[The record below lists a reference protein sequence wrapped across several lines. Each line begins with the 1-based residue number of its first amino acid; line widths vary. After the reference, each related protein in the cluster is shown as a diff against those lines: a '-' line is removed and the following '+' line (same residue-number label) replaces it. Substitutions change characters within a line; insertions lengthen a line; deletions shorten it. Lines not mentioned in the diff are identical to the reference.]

1 METLMNI
8 IAGIIFVVLA
18 YLVGSISFGLL
29 IGKLI
34 KGIDIR
40 NFGSGST
47 GATNVAR
54 VCGPIWGII
63 ALILDMG
70 KAAIPVALTVY
81 ILETPD
87 WSHSLTGL
95 SAIAGHIWPL
105 FTNFKGGKGIASGW
119 AALIVLSPWAGVAAT
134 LAAAPVIG
142 ITRYVSLGSI
152 VGSVVGGLSIT
163 VLAILN
169 NLETEGVPN
178 IPFVYSAYGLIGGA
192 ITVLL
197 HKDNVKRLI
206 KGNESKLGQKN

>member
-1 METLMNI
+1 MNI

-95 SAIAGHIWPL
+95 SAIAGDIWPL

-119 AALIVLSPWAGVAAT
+119 AALIVLSPWSGVAAT

>member
-1 METLMNI
+1 MNI

-34 KGIDIR
+34 KRIDIR

-105 FTNFKGGKGIASGW
+105 FTNFKGGKAIASGW

-169 NLETEGVPN
+169 NLETDGVPN

>member
-1 METLMNI
+1 MNI

-95 SAIAGHIWPL
+95 SAIAGHVWPL

-119 AALIVLSPWAGVAAT
+119 AALIVLSPWSGVAAT

>member
-1 METLMNI
+1 MNI

>member
-1 METLMNI
+1 MGVIT
-8 IAGIIFVVLA
+8 GITFIVLG

-29 IGKLI
+29 IGKLV

-54 VCGPIWGII
+54 VCGPIWGIV
-63 ALILDMG
+63 ALALDMG
-70 KAAIPVALTVY
+70 KAAIPVAITVY
-81 ILETPD
+81 ILETPS

-95 SAIAGHIWPL
+95 AAIAGHSWPL

-119 AALIVLSPWAGVAAT
+119 AALIVLSPWSGLAAT

-142 ITRYVSLGSI
+142 ITKYVSLGSI
-152 VGSVVGGLSIT
+152 IGSTVGGSSIT

-169 NLETEGVPN
+169 NVGIKGVPN
-178 IPFVYSAYGLIGGA
+178 IPLIYIAYGIIGSS
-192 ITVLL
+192 ITIIL
-197 HKDNVKRLI
+197 HRENIKRLI
-206 KGNESKLGQKN
+206 NGNESKLGEKT

>member
-1 METLMNI
+1 MNI

-29 IGKLI
+29 IGKLV

-152 VGSVVGGLSIT
+152 VGSVVGGLAIT

>member
-1 METLMNI
+1 MNI

-119 AALIVLSPWAGVAAT
+119 AALIVLSPWSGVAAT

-178 IPFVYSAYGLIGGA
+178 IPFVYSAYGLIGAA

-197 HKDNVKRLI
+197 HKNNVKRLI

>member
-1 METLMNI
+1 MNI

-206 KGNESKLGQKN
+206 KGHESKLGQKN

>member
-1 METLMNI
+1 MNI

-34 KGIDIR
+34 KGVDIR

-70 KAAIPVALTVY
+70 KAAIPVAITVY
-81 ILETPD
+81 ILEPPD
-87 WSHSLTGL
+87 WSHSVTGL

-119 AALIVLSPWAGVAAT
+119 AALIVLSPWSGVAAT

>member
-1 METLMNI
+1 M
-8 IAGIIFVVLA
+8 VLA

>member
-1 METLMNI
+1 MNI

-29 IGKLI
+29 IGKLV

-206 KGNESKLGQKN
+206 KGNENKLGQKN

>member
-1 METLMNI
+1 MNI

-105 FTNFKGGKGIASGW
+105 FTNFKGGKGLASGW
-119 AALIVLSPWAGVAAT
+119 AALIVLSPWSGVAAT

>member
-1 METLMNI
+1 MNI

-63 ALILDMG
+63 ALILDMS

>member
-1 METLMNI
+1 MNI

-152 VGSVVGGLSIT
+152 VGSVVGGVSIT

>member
-1 METLMNI
+1 MNI

-142 ITRYVSLGSI
+142 ITRYVSLGSS

>member
-1 METLMNI
+1 MNI

-197 HKDNVKRLI
+197 HKDNIKRLI
-206 KGNESKLGQKN
+206 KGHESKLGQKN

>member
-1 METLMNI
+1 MNI

-29 IGKLI
+29 IGKLV

>member
-1 METLMNI
+1 MNI

-63 ALILDMG
+63 ALILDMS

-206 KGNESKLGQKN
+206 KGNENKLGQKN

>member
-1 METLMNI
+1 MGLIT
-8 IAGIIFVVLA
+8 GITFIVLG
-18 YLVGSISFGLL
+18 YLIGSISFGLL

>member
-1 METLMNI
+1 MNI

-152 VGSVVGGLSIT
+152 VGSVVGGLAIT

>member
-1 METLMNI
+1 MNV

>member
-1 METLMNI
+1 
-8 IAGIIFVVLA
+8 
-18 YLVGSISFGLL
+18 
-29 IGKLI
+29 
-34 KGIDIR
+34 
-40 NFGSGST
+40 
-47 GATNVAR
+47 
-54 VCGPIWGII
+54 
-63 ALILDMG
+63 MG

-206 KGNESKLGQKN
+206 KGTESKLGQKN

>member
-1 METLMNI
+1 MNI

-206 KGNESKLGQKN
+206 KGNENKLGQKN

>member
-1 METLMNI
+1 MNI

-169 NLETEGVPN
+169 NLETDGVPN

>member
-1 METLMNI
+1 MNI

-81 ILETPD
+81 MLETPD

-119 AALIVLSPWAGVAAT
+119 AALIVLSPWSGVAAT

>member
-1 METLMNI
+1 MNI

-95 SAIAGHIWPL
+95 SAIAGHIWPS

>member
-1 METLMNI
+1 MNI

-105 FTNFKGGKGIASGW
+105 FTNFKGGKGIAAGW

-169 NLETEGVPN
+169 NLETDGVPN

>member
-1 METLMNI
+1 MNI

-169 NLETEGVPN
+169 NLETDGVPN

-206 KGNESKLGQKN
+206 KGNENKLGQKN

>member
-1 METLMNI
+1 MNI

-178 IPFVYSAYGLIGGA
+178 IPFLYSAYGLIGGA

>member
-1 METLMNI
+1 MNI

-163 VLAILN
+163 VFAILN

-206 KGNESKLGQKN
+206 KGNENKLGQKN

>member
-1 METLMNI
+1 MNI

-81 ILETPD
+81 MLETPD

>member
-1 METLMNI
+1 MNI

-119 AALIVLSPWAGVAAT
+119 AALIVLSPWSGVAAT

>member
-169 NLETEGVPN
+169 NLETDGVPN

>member
-1 METLMNI
+1 MNI

-142 ITRYVSLGSI
+142 ITWYVSLGSI

>member
-152 VGSVVGGLSIT
+152 VGSVVGGLAIT

-206 KGNESKLGQKN
+206 KGNENKLGQKN

>member
-1 METLMNI
+1 MNI

-119 AALIVLSPWAGVAAT
+119 DELIVLSPWSGVAAT